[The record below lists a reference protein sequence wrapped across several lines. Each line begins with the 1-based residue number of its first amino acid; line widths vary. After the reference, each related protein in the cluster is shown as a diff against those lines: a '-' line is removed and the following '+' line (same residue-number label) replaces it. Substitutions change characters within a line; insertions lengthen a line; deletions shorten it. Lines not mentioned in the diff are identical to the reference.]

1 MVCSVEVVFRWVS
14 THQGHRDGD
23 PSDSGTVCAGVAESC
38 LRLCCVMPA
47 RGWGGGLPALD

>member
-1 MVCSVEVVFRWVS
+1 MLCSVEVVFRWVS

-38 LRLCCVMPA
+38 LRLF
-47 RGWGGGLPALD
+47 